1 MARRYSDG
9 EESGS
14 VPSLSALLSS
24 LHDLMSLSRTPS
36 KLPQCQRAHSVH
48 VRVFPRGER
57 GAGSG
62 ENVERGPGRSQGS
75 RGAHTHTSL
84 HVLWGETALW
94 GRWEG
99 AAPRCRSRR
108 REARRHKGSDSTL
121 QNEKISLQMDEA

>member
-24 LHDLMSLSRTPS
+24 LHDLMSLSQTPS

-75 RGAHTHTSL
+75 RGAHTHNVSARAL
-84 HVLWGETALW
+84 GEKALR

-99 AAPRCRSRR
+99 AAAGAGG
-108 REARRHKGSDSTL
+108 REARHHKGSDSTL
-121 QNEKISLQMDEA
+121 QNEEISLQMDEA